1 MRVVLDT
8 NVLISALAFPGS
20 KPDQI
25 LGRVRRREL
34 QLILSPFI
42 LDETHRILVRKL
54 GLSPATATGLV
65 RDLTN
70 LADMVHPAKQLHLVT
85 AQDDDNRILEC
96 AVEGEADIL
105 VTGDRAHLLPLQ
117 SIGKARILSPADFLS
132 LLGPPA

>member
-42 LDETHRILVRKL
+42 LDETQRILVRKL
-54 GLSPATATGLV
+54 GLALAAATALI

-70 LADMVHPAKQLHLVT
+70 LADVVHPTKQLHLIT

-96 AVEGEADIL
+96 AVEGKADIL

-117 SIGKARILSPADFLS
+117 SVGKTRILSPADFLG
-132 LLGPPA
+132 LIGPPA